1 MISVKKIIALVL
13 ALVLL
18 CAAAAADTWQA
29 AEENLPRF
37 RTLTELLKAA
47 GGEKTAEN
55 RAEIET
61 LLEEIQTANPEDYAV
76 GRAVTDHWFKS
87 ALNSNYR
94 RFAYR
99 GEDKAYPL
107 ERSGLDFGGKHAFVV
122 LGFQLE
128 NGEMQPEL
136 TGRCDA
142 AAAAAKSFP
151 DSILICTG
159 GATGENNPENHT
171 EAGEMKKYLSEKKG
185 IDASRIFTDAEA
197 MTTAENAVNV
207 FRILKEQGVE
217 AITIVTSDYHQLWA
231 QVLFNGIAAVWKA
244 HTGYEVRIVGNY
256 NWRTETKQSREIT
269 GRGLGQ
275 LMSLL
280 ENGITIDP

>member
-1 MISVKKIIALVL
+1 MISMKKIIALVL

-29 AEENLPRF
+29 AEENLQRF
-37 RTLTELLKAA
+37 RTLTELLQAA
-47 GGEKTAEN
+47 GEDKTAEN
-55 RAEIET
+55 RAEIEA
-61 LLEEIQTANPEDYAV
+61 LLEEIQADNPEDYAL
-76 GRAVTDHWFKS
+76 GRAVTDHWFGS

-107 ERSGLDFGGKHAFVV
+107 ERSGLRFGEKHAFVV
-122 LGFQLE
+122 LGYQLE

-142 AAAAAKSFP
+142 AAAAARSFP

-159 GATGENNPENHT
+159 GATGENNPEEHT
-171 EAGEMKKYLSEKKG
+171 EAGEMKKYLSNTKG
-185 IDASRIFTDAEA
+185 IDAERIFTDAEA

-207 FRILKEQGVE
+207 FRILKEQGIE
-217 AITIVTSDYHQLWA
+217 SITIVTSDYHQMWS
-231 QVLFNGIAAVWKA
+231 QVLFNGIAAIWKA
-244 HTGYEVRIVGNY
+244 RTGYEVQIVGNY
-256 NWRTETKQSREIT
+256 SWRTETKPSRRISAH
-269 GRGLGQ
+269 GLIQ
-275 LMSLL
+275 LMSLV